1 MKNLKANETVELDR
15 IKHAIYQRMPLE
27 DIQNIIRHIKIKIK
41 DKKFAYTYAACL
53 LANHGREQEALKMF
67 AHNKGDI
74 FSSIMIDYLTETG
87 SFTMVSKV
95 FQDAKPYHIYTQTP
109 LYQTHEKALVEN
121 IRKFARSNPPP
132 KSDQITI
139 MDIGPGDG
147 ELTARYVNKIVELY
161 QLKKIRLVFV
171 DPFEEELHMAAE
183 NCCSIIPVETEII
196 TIKAKAQELTQEQLR
211 KIHSLKPIWFITAAL
226 SVHHMP
232 EEQKIP
238 MLRKMRTISD
248 RFILAEVNWNHDLP
262 AKDSPELIY
271 SIVKNYGFF
280 CQGILDLDVSE
291 EYRKLCLY
299 HFPIDEAINIIKQER
314 ANRIDY
320 HTPISEW
327 KRIAKTAGYEVHDP
341 VTTFTHENEP
351 YMFMMEFYHERQSRH
366 PEN

>member
-1 MKNLKANETVELDR
+1 MKNLTTKEIVELDR
-15 IKHAIYQRMPLE
+15 IKHAIYQRMSLE
-27 DIQNIIRHIKIKIK
+27 DIQNIIRHIKTKIT

-53 LANHGREQEALKMF
+53 LANHNREQEALRMF
-67 AHNKGDI
+67 ARNKADV
-74 FSSIMIDYLTETG
+74 FSSILIDYITETG

-121 IRKFARSNPPP
+121 ITKFAINNPPP
-132 KSDQITI
+132 KPAEITI

-147 ELTARYVNKIVELY
+147 ELTARYVNAIVELY
-161 QLKKIRLVFV
+161 HIKKVRLVFV
-171 DPFEEELHMAAE
+171 DPFEEELLMAAK
-183 NCCSIIPVETEII
+183 NCRNKIPVETEII
-196 TIKAKAQELTQEQLR
+196 TISAKAQDLTQEQIR
-211 KIHSLKPIWFITAAL
+211 QIQNLKPVWFITAAL

-238 MLRKMRTISD
+238 MLRKMRTISN

-280 CQGILDLDVSE
+280 CQGVLHLDVSE
-291 EYRKLCLY
+291 EDRKLCLY

-314 ANRIDY
+314 ASRIDY
-320 HTPISEW
+320 HTQIPDW
-327 KRIAKTAGYEVHDP
+327 KRIAETAGFQVHEP
-341 VTTFTHENEP
+341 VTTFKYNDNP
-351 YMFMMEFYHERQSRH
+351 YMFMMEFF
-366 PEN
+366 NDIK